1 MCEFIYLS
9 IYLFIY
15 LFIYLCI
22 YLLFIIYLF
31 ICLFVYLFVY
41 LFIYLFLN
49 YSRDLATVFER
60 KSPCMICFIKFKN
73 ANLKISHS

>member
-9 IYLFIY
+9 IYLFMY
-15 LFIYLCI
+15 
-22 YLLFIIYLF
+22 LFIIYLF
-31 ICLFVYLFVY
+31 VYLLVYLFVY

-49 YSRDLATVFER
+49 YSRDLATVFKR

>member
-15 LFIYLCI
+15 LFMY
-22 YLLFIIYLF
+22 LFIIYYLF
-31 ICLFVYLFVY
+31 ICLFVCLFIY